1 MGKTRRTVR
10 QRIYKCTYIKCIN
23 IVSRCCRLTVL
34 FLPYRENLLVLIVRL
49 QPFAGVG
56 PPLTAG
62 SSKPVFPAA
71 FLFYAA
77 KNDSFPLAN
86 FPRRHGQPAAGVSAA
101 TWFAFGA
108 DDVLPDQTP
117 AAPRLTASRAAAAGL
132 PTEAELIDGC
142 LRGRQL
148 AQKLLYDKYAGKM
161 MAVCLRYAQTTF
173 EAEDV
178 LQEGFL
184 TVFRTLASFRRECPL
199 EFWIRRIMINAALR
213 QHRRNASLVAVSDGE
228 YPETLASEEFTLSNY
243 NFQELLA
250 MVQELAPRYRMVF
263 NLYAMEGYTH
273 KEIGELL
280 SISEGTSKSQ
290 YSRARVILQTKL
302 ERLGAPTRHVR

>member
-1 MGKTRRTVR
+1 MR
-10 QRIYKCTYIKCIN
+10 
-23 IVSRCCRLTVL
+23 
-34 FLPYRENLLVLIVRL
+34 
-49 QPFAGVG
+49 
-56 PPLTAG
+56 
-62 SSKPVFPAA
+62 AA
-71 FLFYAA
+71 AL
-77 KNDSFPLAN
+77 
-86 FPRRHGQPAAGVSAA
+86 
-101 TWFAFGA
+101 FAFGA
-108 DDVLPDQTP
+108 KDVLPDATP
-117 AAPRLTASRAAAAGL
+117 ATPRLTASRAATAGG
-132 PTEAELIDGC
+132 PTEAEIIDGC
-142 LRGRQL
+142 LHGRQL
-148 AQKLLYDKYAGKM
+148 AQKQLYNRYAGKM

-178 LQEGFL
+178 LQEGFM

-213 QHRRNASLVAVSDGE
+213 QHRRNASLVAVSDGD

-243 NFQELLA
+243 NFQELLE

-280 SISEGTSKSQ
+280 GVTEGTSKSQ

-302 ERLGAPTRHVR
+302 ERRGAPTRHVN

>member
-1 MGKTRRTVR
+1 MVAGLLWGKRPV
-10 QRIYKCTYIKCIN
+10 IFFLYK
-23 IVSRCCRLTVL
+23 
-34 FLPYRENLLVLIVRL
+34 
-49 QPFAGVG
+49 
-56 PPLTAG
+56 
-62 SSKPVFPAA
+62 
-71 FLFYAA
+71 AA
-77 KNDSFPLAN
+77 KNDLPFYVSNYFPD
-86 FPRRHGQPAAGVSAA
+86 RHGLPVAGVSAA

-108 DDVLPDQTP
+108 DDALPDQP
-117 AAPRLTASRAAAAGL
+117 AVAPRLTASRSSAL
-132 PTEAELIDGC
+132 TSPPTEAELIDGC

-148 AQKLLYDKYAGKM
+148 AQKLLYDKFAGKM

-184 TVFRTLASFRRECPL
+184 TVFRTLGSFRRECPL

-213 QHRRNASLVAVSDGE
+213 QHRRNASLVAVSDGD
-228 YPETLASEEFTLSNY
+228 YPETLASEEFTLSNF
-243 NFQELLA
+243 NFNELLN

-263 NLYAMEGYTH
+263 NLYAIEGYTH

-280 SISEGTSKSQ
+280 TISEGTSKSQ

-302 ERLGAPTRHVR
+302 ERLSAPISHVR

>member
-1 MGKTRRTVR
+1 M
-10 QRIYKCTYIKCIN
+10 
-23 IVSRCCRLTVL
+23 
-34 FLPYRENLLVLIVRL
+34 
-49 QPFAGVG
+49 
-56 PPLTAG
+56 
-62 SSKPVFPAA
+62 
-71 FLFYAA
+71 
-77 KNDSFPLAN
+77 
-86 FPRRHGQPAAGVSAA
+86 SAA

-108 DDVLPDQTP
+108 DEVLTDQAT
-117 AAPRLTASRAAAAGL
+117 AVPRLTASRAAAAGP

-142 LRGRQL
+142 LRGHQL
-148 AQKLLYDKYAGKM
+148 AQKLLYEQFAGKM
-161 MAVCLRYAQTTF
+161 MALCLRYAQTTF

-178 LQEGFL
+178 LQEGFV

-228 YPETLASEEFTLSNY
+228 YPETLASEEFTLSTDP
-243 NFQELLA
+243 FPELLA

-263 NLYAMEGYTH
+263 NLYAIEGYTH

-290 YSRARVILQTKL
+290 YSRARAILQTKL